1 MSALSLSTLTL
12 AASVTGFA
20 VRIALSIE
28 AEEVLVISTKGEKLA
43 VMVNYNTYLQ
53 IQEDLKKLQNLA
65 TRLHDVRMF
74 AVDPGASRSLVLRTL
89 ALSFLR
95 PETLI

>member
-1 MSALSLSTLTL
+1 MIELKEHQIKVSGLRKLSAKVLRT
-12 AASVTGFA
+12 
-20 VRIALSIE
+20 IE

-43 VMVNYNTYLQ
+43 VTVNYNTYLQ

-74 AVDPGASRSLVLRTL
+74 AVDPRSK
-89 ALSFLR
+89 S
-95 PETLI
+95 